1 MLSEIE
7 VRRQPGCWALVI
19 PATTTSDMLGTLLA
33 ELLPEVFVYALSSG
47 AGPAGPAFTRYLAW
61 NPDGSVELEAGLP
74 VLRAVPDSGRIRC
87 VEYDEMLAAIV
98 VHTGPY
104 EELGEA
110 YAALG
115 AWVKA
120 NGRETAGPC
129 VESYLTDPAEATDP
143 AQRRTEVLWPVRDV
157 NHV

>member
-1 MLSEIE
+1 MLSDIE
-7 VRRQPGCWALVI
+7 LRRQPGCWALVI
-19 PATTTSDMLGTLLA
+19 PATTTSDTLSAMLA
-33 ELLPEVFVYALSSG
+33 ELLPEVFVYALASG
-47 AGPAGPAFTRYLAW
+47 AGPSGPPFTRYLAW
-61 NPDGSVELEAGLP
+61 NPDGSVELEAGVP
-74 VLRAVPDSGRIRC
+74 VLRPAPDSGRIRC
-87 VEYDEMLAAIV
+87 IEIDDTQAAVV

-129 VESYLTDPAEATDP
+129 LESYLTDPAQVADP
-143 AQRRTEVLWPVRDV
+143 AGCRTEVIWPVR
-157 NHV
+157 

>member
-1 MLSEIE
+1 MLSDIE

-19 PATTTSDMLGTLLA
+19 PATTTSDALTTLLA
-33 ELLPEVFVYALSSG
+33 DLLPEVFVYALSSG
-47 AGPAGPAFTRYLAW
+47 TAPSGPPFTRYLAW
-61 NPDGSVELEAGLP
+61 NPDGSVELEAGVA
-74 VLRAVPDSGRIRC
+74 VLRQVPDSGRVRC
-87 VEYDEMLAAIV
+87 IELDDTQAAVV

-104 EELGEA
+104 EDLGEA

-129 VESYLTDPAEATDP
+129 LECYVTGPGQTLDPVEY
-143 AQRRTEVLWPVRDV
+143 RTEVVWPVR
-157 NHV
+157 